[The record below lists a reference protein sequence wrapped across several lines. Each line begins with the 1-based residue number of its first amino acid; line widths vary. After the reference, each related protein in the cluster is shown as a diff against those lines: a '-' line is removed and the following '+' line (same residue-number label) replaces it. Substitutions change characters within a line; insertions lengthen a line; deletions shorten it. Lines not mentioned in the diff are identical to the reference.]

1 MKKSHHFIGAHG
13 AGGMGYG
20 APAAVGAALANRKH
34 GRISINIQG
43 DGDLNYAPGVLW
55 TAAHHQ
61 IPLLTIMANNRAYH
75 AEVMFLQKQCA
86 ARNRGVDRAHIGTT
100 ITDPNINYG
109 QMAQAYGIYGE
120 GPIEHPNDLVP
131 ALRRGLE
138 RVRAGEPAVIDV
150 LTQPR
155 G

>member
-1 MKKSHHFIGAHG
+1 
-13 AGGMGYG
+13 
-20 APAAVGAALANRKH
+20 
-34 GRISINIQG
+34 
-43 DGDLNYAPGVLW
+43 
-55 TAAHHQ
+55 
-61 IPLLTIMANNRAYH
+61 MANNRAYH

-100 ITDPNINYG
+100 ISDPNIDYA
-109 QMAQAYGIYGE
+109 QMAKAYGIYGE
-120 GPIEHPNDLVP
+120 GPIEHPNDLAP